1 MKLIY
6 SLVLIT
12 FCHSIYA
19 NPFEVFTTKNG
30 LINNHVNCIEK
41 GSDFLWI
48 GTNKGINRI
57 VFEGGKPIKFSPRRT
72 SVPVLSLE
80 DDGKNVWV
88 GLKGKGVYWMPKKN
102 YKFIG
107 FRKDIL
113 GDKTILGIERK
124 GDLLYILTPHIK
136 YTFNVTKKSYQ
147 TENIEM
153 SSNYNPVIKVGGKE
167 LQVYKGVLSRYNAVT
182 KSFRS
187 FSLQVKPLVNTS
199 FRNREVIGSEKGLIF
214 YDADLDTI
222 HFGDPLMMLSQFSIN
237 GKDTLT
243 DDLDLNWDDY
253 VFNYQFNFKELGEQE
268 TVSLIYTLTGN
279 NTELSD
285 TVNAVAGI
293 ELKGLEHDDY
303 MIKVSAFNSKG
314 IVAVN
319 SLKYKFSIA
328 NPLKDSIWFYL
339 IIVVITGVWTILVIR
354 ITVSKYKKDIKVL
367 EDALLEKT
375 NKLNQIEKAQY
386 GLVDEQEVKF

>member
-1 MKLIY
+1 M
-6 SLVLIT
+6 
-12 FCHSIYA
+12 
-19 NPFEVFTTKNG
+19 
-30 LINNHVNCIEK
+30 
-41 GSDFLWI
+41 
-48 GTNKGINRI
+48 
-57 VFEGGKPIKFSPRRT
+57 
-72 SVPVLSLE
+72 
-80 DDGKNVWV
+80 
-88 GLKGKGVYWMPKKN
+88 
-102 YKFIG
+102 G
-107 FRKDIL
+107 FRKQ
-113 GDKTILGIERK
+113 GA
-124 GDLLYILTPHIK
+124 
-136 YTFNVTKKSYQ
+136 N
-147 TENIEM
+147 
-153 SSNYNPVIKVGGKE
+153 
-167 LQVYKGVLSRYNAVT
+167 QVYKGVLSRYNAVT